1 MSTEKHDRANQL
13 LRKEHVEGIAAD
25 ERRWLAEHLA
35 ICAPC
40 SEDSRAIANSIN
52 SLRGFGV
59 NAPAGVVQR
68 ARLAVHQRAEQRLR
82 ERESMTFLGMAIA
95 ASVLWAIVVTPYA
108 WTTVAG
114 IGESFRLPSAAL
126 VAGFLMWWFLPGT
139 VLAAAAAWRQ
149 AARKNAENGSDWIT
163 GENGRQS

>member
-95 ASVLWAIVVTPYA
+95 ASVLWAIVV
-108 WTTVAG
+108 
-114 IGESFRLPSAAL
+114 ESFRLPSAVL

-163 GENGRQS
+163 GKNGRQS